1 MKKLKAKEVLELMIS
16 VLLRYLEE
24 MKEFQDIDSE
34 QFEYGERVAY
44 VECLEYVQLW
54 ERSKEYGLDFDI
66 EKKYPL

>member
-54 ERSKEYGLDFDI
+54 ERSKEYGLDSDI